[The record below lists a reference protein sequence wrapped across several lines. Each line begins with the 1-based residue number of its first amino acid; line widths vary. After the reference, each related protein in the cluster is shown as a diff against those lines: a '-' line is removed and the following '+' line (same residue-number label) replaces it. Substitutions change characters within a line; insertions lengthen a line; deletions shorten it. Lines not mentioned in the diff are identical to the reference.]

1 MYFRA
6 RKMFDAKM
14 GTRIQVRSPLSCGN
28 AGQVL
33 LHVPDAFILPNECV
47 WNNEQSSNRARNMF
61 DVKMR
66 IRIQVRSP
74 LSCVR
79 SSA

>member
-14 GTRIQVRSPLSCGN
+14 GTRIQVRSPLSCRN

-33 LHVPDAFILPNECV
+33 LHVPDEFILLNYCV
-47 WNNEQSSNRARNMF
+47 WNNE
-61 DVKMR
+61 
-66 IRIQVRSP
+66 
-74 LSCVR
+74 
-79 SSA
+79 